1 MGGLVG
7 VVDMVPKGVVVRGA
21 VVRGVGWV
29 VDMVAVVREGVKE
42 VEGMEARVEGMGY
55 SSRMGVVVA
64 AVVKEVVVVRVV
76 EMVAVVREVVEKG
89 LAEREVVEMVAVV
102 RDPKVVV
109 MVDLAVKEGVP
120 GIVL

>member
-1 MGGLVG
+1 
-7 VVDMVPKGVVVRGA
+7 
-21 VVRGVGWV
+21 
-29 VDMVAVVREGVKE
+29 
-42 VEGMEARVEGMGY
+42 MGY